1 MHLRCSKGS
10 WQKNILAGSVEK
22 VSLVKY
28 SGLAGKPGYEGKESK
43 TGDRKRKGQHMFK
56 VLYNM
61 K

>member
-1 MHLRCSKGS
+1 MHLRCSRGF

-22 VSLVKY
+22 DSLVQY
-28 SGLAGKPGYEGKESK
+28 SGLAGKPGYEEKENK
-43 TGDRKRKGQHMFK
+43 TEDRKRKGQHMFK